1 MVTHV
6 SEKEKKRVIE
16 ELLPQEHVQGVSIRP
31 FSSPRVVLYV
41 DEARPEI
48 VKNLPVTYNDMPVV
62 IKEVGRLRLLTYIG
76 APIGID
82 TGTVRTAGTLGL
94 FLFKGGNGKGNGKGT
109 EGFLISNN
117 HVIALDFA
125 SLRLAKVG
133 MPVYSLPSRQQIA
146 SLDYWERVDTD
157 RNNRIDFALARLTDN
172 TVSPLLSPSPQQL
185 SASMRARYVIDNR
198 LGVSNLARL
207 RDVLRHI
214 IRPGIVIHKF
224 GRTTSHTSGTIFDT
238 QATVR
243 IKDVL
248 GKEDVIFENTIIV
261 EDQGRGIGD
270 VGDSGSGGF
279 ILVDNNRIV
288 PMGLLFAGSE
298 HVTLFN
304 NFIDIID
311 FIGRRYNVNDM
322 YTVPADRVVDTDVD
336 IQELLVS
343 ASSMEQPSL
352 PQISQKTTTIDVMTT
367 LGLIALGGLTLGGLA
382 LARRINKKRSELI
395 RYGQTIQAEKN
406 R

>member
-1 MVTHV
+1 MVTYV
-6 SEKEKKRVIE
+6 SDKEKRRVTE

-41 DEARPEI
+41 DEAKPET
-48 VKNLPVTYNDMPVV
+48 VKNLPTTYNDMPVV

-82 TGTVRTAGTLGL
+82 TGAVRTAGTLGF
-94 FLFKGGNGKGNGKGT
+94 FLFKYGNGKDKGKDA
-109 EGFLISNN
+109 EGFLVSNN

-125 SLRLAKVG
+125 SLKLAKVG

-146 SLDYWERVDTD
+146 SLDYWERIDTD
-157 RNNRIDFALARLTDN
+157 RNNRIDFALARLTGKI
-172 TVSPLLSPSPQQL
+172 VPLLLSPLPQRSS
-185 SASMRARYVIDNR
+185 SASESVRARYVIDNR

-207 RDVLRHI
+207 RDVLRNI

-224 GRTTSHTSGTIFDT
+224 GRTTGHTSGTIFDT

-261 EDQGRGIGD
+261 EDKGQGIGD

-279 ILVDNNRIV
+279 ILADNNRLV
-288 PMGLLFAGSE
+288 PVGLLFAGSE

-322 YTVPADRVVDTDVD
+322 YTVPADRVVDADVD
-336 IQELLVS
+336 IQKLLMS
-343 ASSMEQPSL
+343 AISMKQPSL
-352 PQISQKTTTIDVMTT
+352 PSQVSVQRATTTIDAMTA
-367 LGLIALGGLTLGGLA
+367 LGLIALGGLA
-382 LARRINKKRSELI
+382 LYYGTRINRKGR
-395 RYGQTIQAEKN
+395 
-406 R
+406 